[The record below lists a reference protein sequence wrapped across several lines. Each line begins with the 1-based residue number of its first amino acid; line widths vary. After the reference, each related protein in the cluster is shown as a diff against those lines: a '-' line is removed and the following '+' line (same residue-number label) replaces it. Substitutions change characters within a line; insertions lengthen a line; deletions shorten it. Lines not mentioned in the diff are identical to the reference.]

1 VSLDL
6 FLLITTGERAPLIE
20 WQQCA
25 PADYDRAIETSPS
38 RRESAMAKL
47 SDAQVTENLKALPGW
62 ERQGDSI
69 RKMYRFKEFMD
80 AIGFVNRV
88 AEKAEAADHHPDITI
103 NYTRVT
109 MSCSTHSEGG
119 ITEKDFRLAREI
131 ERAAGGS

>member
-1 VSLDL
+1 
-6 FLLITTGERAPLIE
+6 
-20 WQQCA
+20 
-25 PADYDRAIETSPS
+25 
-38 RRESAMAKL
+38 MAKL

-69 RKMYRFKEFMD
+69 RKMYRFKGFMD